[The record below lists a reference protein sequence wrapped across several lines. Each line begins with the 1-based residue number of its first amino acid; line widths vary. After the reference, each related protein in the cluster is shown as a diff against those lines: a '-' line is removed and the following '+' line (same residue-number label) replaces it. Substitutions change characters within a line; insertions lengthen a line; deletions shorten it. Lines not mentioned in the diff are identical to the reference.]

1 MLEPRMGRD
10 ARQTLTKTALRVG
23 FPPVVVACAVALT
36 LAGCAGPSESS
47 QQTSATTT
55 PTPVTEVPLGG
66 QSPSQVQTNGL
77 TALQQEFV
85 SVVGQTRPSVVE
97 VSTNSDLGSGVV
109 FDSHGDIVTNAHVV
123 GSQTT
128 FQVQT
133 VSGRTVPA
141 SLVGTYPGG
150 DLAVIRASGPLGVP
164 PATFGKSATLEPG
177 TIVFAIGSPLGLSS
191 SVTEGVVS
199 YNGRPL
205 SEGNGANLPSA
216 IQTSAAINPGNS
228 GGALVDLSG
237 QVIGIPTLTAI
248 NPEDRSQAEGL
259 GFAIPSDEVV
269 PIVRQLIDTGHVT
282 NSGQA
287 SLQIQG
293 SDGVDSL
300 GNPIGVVIGRIP
312 PGSGVANAGVTVGD
326 VVTAVNSQP
335 TPNVAELA
343 DVLAGLQ
350 SGDVV
355 SASLILPNGTHE
367 VVRVVLGQ
375 LTG

>member
-1 MLEPRMGRD
+1 MSEPQLTSNSRR
-10 ARQTLTKTALRVG
+10 TLTKRGISLGLA
-23 FPPVVVACAVALT
+23 PVAVACAVALT
-36 LAGCAGPSESS
+36 AAACAGPSESS
-47 QQTSATTT
+47 QQTSSTTI
-55 PTPVTEVPLGG
+55 PTPVTEVPFAG
-66 QSPSQVQTNGL
+66 QSPTQVQTNALGQ
-77 TALQQEFV
+77 LQQEFV

-109 FDSHGDIVTNAHVV
+109 FDDHGDIVTNNHVV
-123 GSQTT
+123 GSQTA

-133 VSGRTVPA
+133 VSGRMVSA
-141 SLVGTYPGG
+141 SLVGVFPQG

-177 TIVFAIGSPLGLSS
+177 SIVFAIGSPLGLSS

-205 SEGNGANLPSA
+205 SEGNGVNLPA
-216 IQTSAAINPGNS
+216 TIQTSAPINPGNS
-228 GGALVDLSG
+228 GGALVDLTG
-237 QVIGIPTLTAI
+237 QVIGIPTLTAL
-248 NPEDRSQAEGL
+248 NPEDQSQAAGL

-269 PIVRQLIDTGHVT
+269 PIVRQLIATGRVV

-287 SLQIQG
+287 SLEIQG
-293 SDGVDSL
+293 SDGVDNS
-300 GNPIGVVIGRIP
+300 GNPIGVVVGRVP
-312 PGSGVANAGVTVGD
+312 PGSGVANAGVAVGD
-326 VVTAVNSQP
+326 VITAVNGQP
-335 TPNVAELA
+335 TPTVAELA

-350 SGDVV
+350 SGQAV
-355 SASLILPNGTHE
+355 SAALILPNGAHQ

>member
-1 MLEPRMGRD
+1 MSSIRIAP
-10 ARQTLTKTALRVG
+10 AL
-23 FPPVVVACAVALT
+23 VACAVGLT
-36 LAGCAGPSESS
+36 VAGCTGTSSSSS
-47 QQTSATTT
+47 QDSSSTTT
-55 PTPVTEVPLGG
+55 SSTPVTELPYAG
-66 QSPSQVQTNGL
+66 QPAAAIQTNAL
-77 TALQQEFV
+77 QELQQEFV

-109 FDSHGDIVTNAHVV
+109 FDDRGDIVTNNHVV
-123 GSQTT
+123 GSQTA

-141 SLVGTYPGG
+141 SLVGAYPQG
-150 DLAVIRASGPLGVP
+150 DLAVIRASKPLGVP

-177 TIVFAIGSPLGLSS
+177 SIVFAIGSPLGLSS

-205 SEGNGANLPSA
+205 TEGNGVNLPAA

-228 GGALVDLSG
+228 GGALVDLAG
-237 QVIGIPTLTAI
+237 QVIGIPTLTALD
-248 NPEDRSQAEGL
+248 PENQSQAAGL

-269 PIVRQLIDTGHVT
+269 PIVRQLLATGRVA

-287 SLQIQG
+287 TMEIQG
-293 SDGVDSL
+293 SDAVDSS
-300 GNPIGVVIGRIP
+300 GNPIGVVVGRVP
-312 PGSGVANAGVTVGD
+312 QGSGVGNAGVTVGD
-326 VVTAVNSQP
+326 VVTAVNGQP
-335 TPNVAELA
+335 TPTVAELA

-350 SGDVV
+350 SGQDVPV
-355 SASLILPNGTHE
+355 SLILPNGNHE

-375 LTG
+375 LNG

>member
-1 MLEPRMGRD
+1 MTPRIVL
-10 ARQTLTKTALRVG
+10 APVALASATALG
-23 FPPVVVACAVALT
+23 LAACS
-36 LAGCAGPSESS
+36 GPSQSGQS
-47 QQTSATTT
+47 ASATTS
-55 PTPVTEVPLGG
+55 PTPVTEVPFSG
-66 QSPSQVQTNGL
+66 QSPPQVQTSGL

-97 VSTNSDLGSGVV
+97 VSTNSDLGSGIV
-109 FDSHGDIVTNAHVV
+109 FDNRGDIVTNNHVV
-123 GSQTT
+123 GSQTA

-133 VSGRTVPA
+133 VSGRIVPA
-141 SLVGTYPGG
+141 TLVGAYPGG

-164 PATFGKSATLEPG
+164 PATFGKSAILEPG
-177 TIVFAIGSPLGLSS
+177 SIVFAIGSPLGLSS

-205 SEGNGANLPSA
+205 SEGNGVNLPST

-237 QVIGIPTLTAI
+237 QVVGIPTLTAI
-248 NPEDRSQAEGL
+248 NPEDRSDAAGL
-259 GFAIPSDEVV
+259 GFAIPADEVV
-269 PIVRQLIDTGHVT
+269 PIVRQLIASGRVT
-282 NSGQA
+282 NNGHA
-287 SLQIQG
+287 SLEIQG
-293 SDGVDSL
+293 SDAVDNL
-300 GNPIGVVIGRIP
+300 GNPIGVVVGRIP
-312 PGSGVANAGVTVGD
+312 PGSGVANAGVAVGD
-326 VVTAVNSQP
+326 VLTAVDGQP
-335 TPNVAELA
+335 TPSTAELA

-350 SGDVV
+350 SGATV